1 MIPVIFGFSQASPP
15 PSRPLVVHPSTTT
28 LAPPRNRPSY
38 HHCGE
43 GHVCEFLVLAG
54 MMKLGFPSEATHWLC
69 EGFNISGRKE
79 MVRTT
84 KVHHR
89 NGCWDEKVARETYWT
104 NIEFVDTACA
114 CFTLEYAKPA
124 KQVPCRHARTG
135 VYQLVGL
142 FLYFGDLLTTI
153 LSGHNFL
160 FGVLTHWSPPFV
172 SWVLQT
178 SSNVP
183 RV

>member
-1 MIPVIFGFSQASPP
+1 
-15 PSRPLVVHPSTTT
+15 
-28 LAPPRNRPSY
+28 
-38 HHCGE
+38 
-43 GHVCEFLVLAG
+43 
-54 MMKLGFPSEATHWLC
+54 MKLGFPSEATHWLC

-153 LSGHNFL
+153 LSGHSFFVRRLDSLESTVRVLGPPDIVQRTACVGL
-160 FGVLTHWSPPFV
+160 FFEGVTG
-172 SWVLQT
+172 
-178 SSNVP
+178 
-183 RV
+183 